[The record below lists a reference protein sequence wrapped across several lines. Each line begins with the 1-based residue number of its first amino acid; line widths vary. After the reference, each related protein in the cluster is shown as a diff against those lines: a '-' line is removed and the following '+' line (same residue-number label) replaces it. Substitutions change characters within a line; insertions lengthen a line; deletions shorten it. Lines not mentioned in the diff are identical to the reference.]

1 MKEKIDF
8 KKVADK
14 VRFDL
19 LGSISLPT
27 PSEFQML
34 SDEEKARL
42 YQQIFE
48 LHHDACCYLSSSLY
62 LDELTTKYEE
72 INAQNDIRNDAAD
85 EWLLTR
91 DGDPLRGAIPHL

>member
-8 KKVADK
+8 KKVADT

-34 SDEEKARL
+34 SDEEQARL
-42 YQQIFE
+42 YQQICE

-62 LDELTTKYEE
+62 LDELNTKYEE
-72 INAQNDIRNDAAD
+72 INAQADNRNNDTD
-85 EWLLTR
+85 EW
-91 DGDPLRGAIPHL
+91 